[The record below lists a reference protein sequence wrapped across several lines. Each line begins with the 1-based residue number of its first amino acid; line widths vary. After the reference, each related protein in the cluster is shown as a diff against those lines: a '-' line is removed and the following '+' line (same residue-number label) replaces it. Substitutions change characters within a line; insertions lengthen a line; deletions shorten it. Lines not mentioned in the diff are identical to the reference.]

1 MDVAAS
7 GSISQHAQNRRAGPI
22 DTEKTEP
29 PQPTRGRIFLEGV
42 RDAFKLPAYM
52 VSASMAGYGSLV
64 RSADLDVWLGMTST
78 AGIWGLP
85 GQVAFVE
92 FVVLGAPIFS
102 IVLAVAMANMRFLPM
117 SIAMM
122 PLFRP
127 SASAWRWRY
136 LLVQLMSI
144 NTWVGLSRRAPTLHP
159 DLRMPYYMGYSLLCL
174 LTGLA
179 GTAVGYYLAGTMPY
193 YVAATLV
200 LINPLYFAFIFAASR
215 SRSCLIALS
224 IGTVLGPLFHLV
236 SPEWGLPFC
245 GLIAGTVGFKLD
257 RYLRG
262 RAP

>member
-1 MDVAAS
+1 MGVAAPAP
-7 GSISQHAQNRRAGPI
+7 IFQHAQNRGSGPI
-22 DTEKTEP
+22 ETEKQE
-29 PQPTRGRIFLEGV
+29 QERPTTLKIFFEGF
-42 RDAFKLPAYM
+42 RDALKMPAFM
-52 VSASMAGYGSLV
+52 ISASMSGYGSLV
-64 RSADLDVWLGMTST
+64 RSADLDVWLGVTST
-78 AGIWGLP
+78 GGIWGLP

-127 SASAWRWRY
+127 SPSAWRWRY
-136 LLVQLMSI
+136 FLVQLMSI

-159 DLRMPYYMGYSLLCL
+159 DLRMPYYLGYSTICMIM
-174 LTGLA
+174 GLS
-179 GTAVGYYLAGTMPY
+179 GTAFGYYIAGAMPY

-215 SRSCLIALS
+215 SRSCLIALAL
-224 IGTVLGPLFHLV
+224 GTVLGPLFHLV

-245 GLIAGTVGFKLD
+245 GLIAGTVGYKLD
-257 RYLRG
+257 RHLR
-262 RAP
+262 RRSA